1 MTSIEL
7 QSMQNHTDAFNIAP
21 ETEAE
26 YQAYSHFTMGVMYM
40 LQAYMPVIL
49 WYSWRFEVYEKENLN
64 DEYLVAWN
72 FMWITHLLVNQLRA
86 FLFPFTYL
94 QDEIVNR
101 FYIRITNTLF
111 ITVPKVILAVI
122 TAIIF
127 ANGYEQGQNCYNFE
141 GDDYWECLD
150 KRRGII
156 LRDFLFYVILNVLT
170 FFLTMVH

>member
-49 WYSWRFEVYEKENLN
+49 WYSWCFEVYEEENLN
-64 DEYLVAWN
+64 YMYLVAWN

-101 FYIRITNTLF
+101 FYIRITNTVSL
-111 ITVPKVILAVI
+111 TV
-122 TAIIF
+122 F
-127 ANGYEQGQNCYNFE
+127 
-141 GDDYWECLD
+141 
-150 KRRGII
+150 
-156 LRDFLFYVILNVLT
+156 
-170 FFLTMVH
+170 